1 LTVEGRK
8 QNGIDA
14 SGGDHVIIGSKKVSV
29 QQEAQRVGPVSLSE
43 RILFIDILRGMAL
56 FGILA
61 ANMRAFFAPL
71 DAYGNIG
78 VLFHSRADVLAQA
91 FIDIFI
97 QGKFISIFSFLFGMG
112 FAIQLSRAEARG
124 VRFMGFYPRRL
135 LALALFGLIHG
146 LLIWAG
152 DILLTYALSGAILLF
167 FRKRQQKTLLWWAG
181 SLFAVPIVV
190 STTFLFLYFSRFRR
204 PWMNPKPPDVQKY
217 YAIINIYAHGTVRQ
231 IFAQNFVEWKQ
242 ELPFTLF
249 AIYAAGLFLLGMWVW
264 RSGIVQRLDEYKPIL
279 KRVCVWCVSIGLL
292 VNIFVTTV
300 RVIVPP
306 GTVSLWAW
314 FAGLLWLPGSH
325 ILSAGYMS
333 GLALLFLKTD
343 WRRILLPFAAVGRMA
358 LTDYLLQSVLCTLF
372 FYHYTTGLYGRIGP
386 AMGLVP
392 TATLY
397 SAQVVFSNWWLKR
410 YRFGPMEWL
419 WRGITYGKLPSMSKE
434 QPLPAVETPSLAD
447 SPIALSTAQ
456 EEKIA
461 TAAAAAVDGLAAGNT
476 ELARRCD

>member
-1 LTVEGRK
+1 M
-8 QNGIDA
+8 
-14 SGGDHVIIGSKKVSV
+14 
-29 QQEAQRVGPVSLSE
+29 QQEAQRAGPVNLSE

-78 VLFHSRADVLAQA
+78 VLFHSRGDVLAQA
-91 FIDIFI
+91 FIDAFI

-135 LALALFGLIHG
+135 LALALFGIIHG

-152 DILLTYALSGAILLF
+152 DILLTYAVSGAILLF

-181 SLFAVPIVV
+181 GLFAVPIVV
-190 STTFLFLYFSRFRR
+190 STTFLLLYLSRFRR
-204 PWMNPKPPDVQKY
+204 PWMNPKPPDMQKY

-231 IFAQNFVEWKQ
+231 IFAQNWVEWKQ
-242 ELPFTLF
+242 SLPFTLF

-264 RSGIVQRLDEYKPIL
+264 RAGIVERLDEYKPIL
-279 KRVCVWCVSIGLL
+279 KRVCVWCVSVGLI
-292 VNIFVTTV
+292 VNIFVATV
-300 RVIVPP
+300 KAVVPP

-314 FAGLLWLPGSH
+314 FAGVLWLPGSH
-325 ILSAGYMS
+325 ILSAGYVS
-333 GLALLFLKTD
+333 GLALLFLKAD

-358 LTDYLLQSVLCTLF
+358 LTDYLMQSVLCTLF
-372 FYHYTTGLYGRIGP
+372 FYHYTIGLYGRIGP
-386 AMGLVP
+386 ALGLVP
-392 TATLY
+392 TVILY
-397 SAQVVFSNWWLKR
+397 AAQVAFSNWWLKR

-419 WRGITYGKLPSMSKE
+419 WRGMTYGKLPSMRKE
-434 QPLPAVETPSLAD
+434 ETLPAIETPSL
-447 SPIALSTAQ
+447 SPLTLPV
-456 EEKIA
+456 EEEHSA
-461 TAAAAAVDGLAAGNT
+461 TAATSAAESLAAGNA
-476 ELARRCD
+476 ES

>member
-1 LTVEGRK
+1 MSSLPVRGWRMQPE
-8 QNGIDA
+8 
-14 SGGDHVIIGSKKVSV
+14 S
-29 QQEAQRVGPVSLSE
+29 QRVGPVSLSE

-91 FIDIFI
+91 FIDAFI

-112 FAIQLSRAEARG
+112 FAIQMSRAETRG
-124 VRFMGFYPRRL
+124 VRFLGFYPRRL

-146 LLIWAG
+146 VLIWAG
-152 DILLTYALSGAILLF
+152 DILLTYAVSGAILLL

-190 STTFLFLYFSRFRR
+190 STTFLLLYFSRFRR
-204 PWMNPKPPDVQKY
+204 PWMNPKPPDVQKL

-231 IFAQNFVEWKQ
+231 ILAQNWVEWKQ
-242 ELPFTLF
+242 ELPLTLF

-264 RSGIVQRLDEYKPIL
+264 RAGIVQRLDEYRPIL
-279 KRVCVWCVSIGLL
+279 KRVCAWCIPVGLTL
-292 VNIFVTTV
+292 SVYVAIVNAV
-300 RVIVPP
+300 VPR

-314 FAGLLWLPGSH
+314 SAGVLWLPGSH
-325 ILSAGYMS
+325 ILAAGYAS
-333 GLALLFLKTD
+333 GLALIFLHED
-343 WRRILLPFAAVGRMA
+343 WRRFLLPFAAVGRMA
-358 LTDYLLQSVLCTLF
+358 LTDYLMQSVLCTLF

-386 AMGLVP
+386 AIGLIP
-392 TATLY
+392 TVILY
-397 SAQVVFSNWWLKR
+397 GAQVVFSNWWLKR

-419 WRGITYGKLPSMSKE
+419 WRGMTYGKFPSMRKE
-434 QPLPAVETPSLAD
+434 EPMPVIEAPSL
-447 SPIALSTAQ
+447 SS
-456 EEKIA
+456 
-461 TAAAAAVDGLAAGNT
+461 
-476 ELARRCD
+476 